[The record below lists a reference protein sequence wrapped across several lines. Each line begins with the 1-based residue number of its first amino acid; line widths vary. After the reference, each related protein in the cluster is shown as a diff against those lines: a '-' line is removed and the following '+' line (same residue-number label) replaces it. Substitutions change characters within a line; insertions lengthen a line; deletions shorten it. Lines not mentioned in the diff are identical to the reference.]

1 MMISKATKTH
11 LSIIVILAI
20 ALLCCIL
27 YAVNRTKVIDRIDGS
42 CVRVIRS
49 AAYGAQTD
57 IDRMRDQTL
66 TLEERQEALLEL
78 SWNLEMMD
86 HYIALI
92 SNYEDIDSLGSIAN
106 QFRIPGMWLLGK
118 WDEVGYP
125 VHDSIFAD
133 GMIDKQE
140 STILDLLYTDMKE
153 ISDAIIITDIS
164 DSSPPVTQSQVIRSK
179 ELIPLLIEITEQWVI
194 PEAGGTRWDAYEGL
208 PHVTR

>member
-1 MMISKATKTH
+1 MTISKTVKIL

-20 ALLCCIL
+20 ALICCIL
-27 YAVNRTKVIDRIDGS
+27 YGVNRTKVIDRIDRS

-49 AAYGAQTD
+49 AAYGVQTD

-78 SWNLEMMD
+78 TWNLEMMD

-118 WDEVGYP
+118 WDEAGYP
-125 VHDSIFAD
+125 VHNSTFAD
-133 GMIDKQE
+133 GVIDE
-140 STILDLLYTDMKE
+140 REATILDLLYTDMKE

-164 DSSPPVTQSQVIRSK
+164 DSSPPVTQSRAICSK
-179 ELIPLLIEITEQWVI
+179 ELIPLFIEITDQWVI
-194 PEAGGTRWDAYEGL
+194 PEAGGTRWEAYEGL